1 MRLLRS
7 RRDHNITR
15 KIAAEQAIDWC
26 TIELQILER
35 GSVSEEEVRRTLTHL
50 RALQCELAAA
60 IDDLAKCRR
69 DIGVT
74 RNLIRSKGLPIPCLV
89 LPEAARKTVVNSGGE
104 TPSEASSVV
113 TESDESDESEDFR
126 ETQEQE

>member
-7 RRDHNITR
+7 RRDHNTTR

-50 RALQCELAAA
+50 RALQCELATA

-74 RNLIRSKGLPIPCLV
+74 RTLIRSKGLSIPCLV
-89 LPEAARKTVVNSGGE
+89 PPEAARKTVFDSGGE
-104 TPSEASSVV
+104 SPSEASSVV
-113 TESDESDESEDFR
+113 TNSEDSPSVR
-126 ETQEQE
+126 ETQEQEDEL